1 MFSEDQ
7 QATAVEK
14 LLDLLEKSDRHLRTG
29 FLGTPMLHQ
38 VLQQYGHS
46 ELMYDILL
54 QETYPSWFYSI
65 NNGATTTWERWN
77 SYSIEDGFNK
87 ANMNSLNHY
96 AYGAVAEWFYT
107 GMLGIRTLEPGFK
120 TFQINP
126 QFTSK
131 LNNLQGTVPT
141 INGDISVAWSIA
153 ANQLSMS
160 ITVPKNTRAELK
172 LPSIEKLTLTR
183 DGKALADTD
192 LWLEPG
198 SYLVSGEIT
207 ISK

>member
-1 MFSEDQ
+1 
-7 QATAVEK
+7 
-14 LLDLLEKSDRHLRTG
+14 
-29 FLGTPMLHQ
+29 
-38 VLQQYGHS
+38 
-46 ELMYDILL
+46 
-54 QETYPSWFYSI
+54 
-65 NNGATTTWERWN
+65 
-77 SYSIEDGFNK
+77 
-87 ANMNSLNHY
+87 
-96 AYGAVAEWFYT
+96 
-107 GMLGIRTLEPGFK
+107 
-120 TFQINP
+120 
-126 QFTSK
+126 
-131 LNNLQGTVPT
+131 VPT